1 MEGQSADG
9 SGGTAV
15 DHLPSPLHAVLVA
28 LFLAGAG
35 LVGGSLVGELAR
47 AGLAR
52 LGVELSVIPATVL
65 STLLLQGLAFGG
77 LSVLYLSYRD
87 VSPLEYL
94 GVRVPSLEGWMYAAA
109 GYVLA
114 FTAAFSV
121 IFVVVFL
128 LDLSPAQNRAAEL
141 GQQDPRVFLVLV
153 VLAFLVIGP
162 GEELLFRGV
171 VQSRL
176 RETFSAPVAVALATA
191 IFAGVHW
198 TSLAGPVSGRA
209 LTVTML
215 FVPGLVFGVTYE
227 LTDNLVVPSLIHGAY
242 NATLFTLAYVST
254 AFG

>member
-1 MEGQSADG
+1 MGGQSADG
-9 SGGTAV
+9 PEALS
-15 DHLPSPLHAVLVA
+15 DRLPAALLAVLAA
-28 LFLAGAG
+28 LLLAAG
-35 LVGGSLVGELAR
+35 GLAIGSLLAEATGR
-47 AGLAR
+47 GLDR
-52 LGVELSVIPATVL
+52 LGVELSVIPATIL
-65 STLLLQGLAFGG
+65 STLLLQGVAFGG
-77 LSVLYLSYRD
+77 LSLLYLAYRD
-87 VSPLEYL
+87 VSPREYV
-94 GVRVPSLEGWMYAAA
+94 GVRVPSLEGWMYVAA

-114 FTAAFSV
+114 FTAAFAV

-141 GQQDPRVFLVLV
+141 GQADPRVLLVLV
-153 VLAFLVIGP
+153 ALAVLLIGP

-176 RETFSAPVAVALATA
+176 RETFSAPVAVGLATA

-227 LTDNLVVPSLIHGAY
+227 MTDNVVVPSLIHGAY
-242 NATLFTLAYVST
+242 NATLFGLLYVSL

>member
-1 MEGQSADG
+1 MEGQSAGG
-9 SGGTAV
+9 SGSAFER
-15 DHLPSPLHAVLVA
+15 LPSPLLAVVAA

-35 LVGGSLVGELAR
+35 LVGGSIVGR
-47 AGLAR
+47 ATLEGLER
-52 LGVELSVIPATVL
+52 LGIELSVVPATIL
-65 STLLLQGLAFGG
+65 STLLLQGVAFGG
-77 LSVLYLSYRD
+77 LSLLYLSYRE
-87 VSPLEYL
+87 VSPLEYI
-94 GVRVPSLEGWMYAAA
+94 GVRMPSLEGWMYAAA

-114 FTAAFSV
+114 FAAAFSL

-128 LDLSPAQNRAAEL
+128 LGLSPAQNRAAEL
-141 GQQDPRVFLVLV
+141 GQEDPRVFLVLV
-153 VLAFLVIGP
+153 VLAVFVIGP

-171 VQSRL
+171 VQGRL
-176 RETFSAPVAVALATA
+176 RETFSAPVAVGLATA

-227 LTDNLVVPSLIHGAY
+227 MTDNIVVPALVHGAY
-242 NATLFTLAYVST
+242 NATLFMLAYVST